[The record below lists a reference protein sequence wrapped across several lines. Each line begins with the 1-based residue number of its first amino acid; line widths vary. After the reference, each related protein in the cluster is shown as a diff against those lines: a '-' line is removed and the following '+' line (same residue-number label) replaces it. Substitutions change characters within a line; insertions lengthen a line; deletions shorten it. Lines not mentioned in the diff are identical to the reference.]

1 MKTFIRLAA
10 ALVSAFAV
18 IAPAQA
24 QGNWPAEKPIRFI
37 VPVPP
42 GQSVD
47 ILARLLA
54 DKLRAP
60 LGQAIIVENR
70 PGAGAMLGT
79 AHAAKQPADGYNFL
93 LGGAGA
99 LSISPH
105 MYKIDYDPLKDFA
118 MIIRLATFP
127 MLISVNPEVPA
138 KNIQELIAYS
148 KQKPKTVT
156 YSSSGVGSTQHLI
169 MAMFAAA
176 SGADMTHIPYK
187 GSAGSMT
194 DVIGGQ
200 ISSLADTIPVL
211 SPNVRAG
218 KLRALGITSITRSP
232 FMPEIPTLDEQG
244 VKGFDVASWAG
255 MLAPA
260 GTPPAVLDRMNLEVR
275 KVLNDP
281 DVKTRFRELGMAA
294 IEETREAAVEFLK
307 RDVVMWGKAVQMS
320 GAKAP

>member
-1 MKTFIRLAA
+1 MKLIFRLIATVFMGLCLAA
-10 ALVSAFAV
+10 SVH
-18 IAPAQA
+18 A
-24 QGNWPAEKPIRFI
+24 QGSWPEKPIHFI

-54 DKLRAP
+54 EKLRPA
-60 LGQAIIVENR
+60 LGQAIVVENR

-79 AHAAKQPADGYNFL
+79 AYAAKQPADGYSFL
-93 LGGAGA
+93 LAGAGS

-118 MIIRLATFP
+118 MINRLATFP
-127 MLISVNPEVPA
+127 MLISVNADLPVKTIPEFGAHSKA
-138 KNIQELIAYS
+138 K
-148 KQKPKTVT
+148 PRTVT

-211 SPNVRAG
+211 APNVKSGR
-218 KLRALGITSITRSP
+218 LRALGITSIKRSP

-244 VKGFDVASWAG
+244 VTGFDVASWAG
-255 MLAPA
+255 ILAPA
-260 GTPPAVLDRMNLEVR
+260 GTPTAIQDRMNAEVR
-275 KVLNDP
+275 KFLRDP
-281 DVKTRFRELGMAA
+281 EVQKRFQELGMAP
-294 IEETREAAVEFLK
+294 IEESRAAAVEFLK
-307 RDVVMWGKAVQMS
+307 KDVVMWGAAVKTS
-320 GAKAP
+320 GARAP